1 MRMPSKLPRAASIVA
16 ASMLAAAPCAASGCD
31 AALTHRF
38 HECLRLVDSLK
49 PDKAGLP
56 RVYGADGSQFTP
68 AQALWMKG
76 QLQKIEAACARGDPA
91 DAARRLTAV
100 QDLLAGRRGAS

>member
-1 MRMPSKLPRAASIVA
+1 MILA
-16 ASMLAAAPCAASGCD
+16 ASMLASATACAATGCD
-31 AALTHRF
+31 AALTHLF

-56 RVYGADGSQFTP
+56 RVYGADGSEFTP
-68 AQALWMKG
+68 EQALWMKG
-76 QLQKIEAACARGDPA
+76 QLQKTEEACARGDQA

-100 QDLLAGRRGAS
+100 QELLEAHRGAS